1 MALRDNGRRVLTY
14 ADLRAIRARPA
25 VDTRPPSREIT
36 LHLTGNMERYIWG
49 FDGRKF
55 SEAEPIPL
63 RLGERVR
70 FTLINDT
77 MMEHPVHLHGLWSEL
92 ENGQG
97 AYNPVKHT
105 SHCAAGQPSELPC
118 FSRHTR
124 IVGLSLPPALP
135 HGSWHVPHG
144 GGVMKKQ
151 PTPAHTAGLLA
162 GLLALVPAASSTAA
176 PPAPL
181 TPASAHTMQQKP
193 KSGHTMSDMDDMDD
207 MEGMDGM
214 EDTAKPAT
222 LAKTAKPPQQAGQH
236 AAALPSAKA
245 CPHTTDMDN
254 MASMN
259 MATPAGRAYVS
270 LPPLSPS
277 ARWPATPPP
286 VPKLRY
292 IHNMPPVMDHNTYV
306 HILMEQLEGRYAASG
321 SLFRY
326 SGQAWFG
333 TDHDKLW
340 IKSEGTVDSHRTMSD
355 GDHELLYDHAISTY
369 FDLQA
374 GTGLTSTAGRCAPGE
389 PWAYRAWRCI
399 SSKCRPRPISMPMVW
414 RASWRGHTTC

>member
-1 MALRDNGRRVLTY
+1 
-14 ADLRAIRARPA
+14 
-25 VDTRPPSREIT
+25 
-36 LHLTGNMERYIWG
+36 
-49 FDGRKF
+49 
-55 SEAEPIPL
+55 
-63 RLGERVR
+63 
-70 FTLINDT
+70 
-77 MMEHPVHLHGLWSEL
+77 
-92 ENGQG
+92 
-97 AYNPVKHT
+97 
-105 SHCAAGQPSELPC
+105 
-118 FSRHTR
+118 
-124 IVGLSLPPALP
+124 
-135 HGSWHVPHG
+135 
-144 GGVMKKQ
+144 MKKQ
-151 PTPAHTAGLLA
+151 CVPAHTAGLLA

-176 PPAPL
+176 TPAPL
-181 TPASAHTMQQKP
+181 PHASAHTMPQKP

-222 LAKTAKPPQQAGQH
+222 PAKAVQLRQQAGQH
-236 AAALPSAKA
+236 PAALPTAKA
-245 CPHTTDMDN
+245 STQTADKDN

-286 VPKLRY
+286 VPKVRY

-306 HILMEQLEGRYAASG
+306 HILMEQLEGRYAANG

-355 GDHELLYDHAISTY
+355 GDHELLYDHALTTY

-374 GTGLTSTAGRCAPGE
+374 GTRLDLDSGPV
-389 PWAYRAWRCI
+389 RAWGAVGVQGLALYFFEV
-399 SSKCRPRPISMPMVW
+399 SATAYFNADGVAGKLE
-414 RASWRGHTTC
+414 G